1 MVRPRWHDALI
12 ITALVAVFAAGVCA
26 IWWEDVRGVL
36 GIEAGSGSSEGPPP
50 VKPGNV

>member
-12 ITALVAVFAAGVCA
+12 IAGIV
-26 IWWEDVRGVL
+26 GVL
-36 GIEAGSGSSEGPPP
+36 LVGLWALWWDDVAAHFGIGGGSGSSVPAP